1 MQVSSISEL
10 KRAIESNPRSIE
22 ILDADLARQ
31 AKILKTASGPAIAV
45 LVAAAGVTATM
56 WWNPIGWTSGLA
68 MGAVGLTAESAL
80 VAAVA
85 FFIASL
91 GVGVLWA
98 LFNEW
103 EIDASIEG
111 SAPKG
116 TAKAALKLRP
126 SARK

>member
-10 KRAIESNPRSIE
+10 KRAIESNPESIE

-31 AKILKTASGPAIAV
+31 VKVLKTASGPAIAV
-45 LVAAAGVTATM
+45 LVAAAGAAATM
-56 WWNPIGWTSGLA
+56 WWNPVGWTSGLA
-68 MGAVGLTAESAL
+68 MGAVGLTAEGAL
-80 VAAVA
+80 VTAVA

-103 EIDASIEG
+103 EIDASVEG
-111 SAPKG
+111 SASKG
-116 TAKAALKLRP
+116 TAKAGLKLRP
-126 SARK
+126 SEKK